1 MSVQTHSFTARSTR
15 RSRREPFIRRIPVIG
30 AIARELSEG
39 DSDFPFYLAL
49 AAGSAW
55 ACAAVIWG
63 LPALVL
69 PAVALAPAV
78 MFLLIALTRG

>member
-1 MSVQTHSFTARSTR
+1 MHTTAYTPTARRHR
-15 RSRREPFIRRIPVIG
+15 RHEPLIRRLPIIG
-30 AIARELSEG
+30 GIARELAEG
-39 DSDFPFYLAL
+39 DSDFPFYLLL

-69 PAVALAPAV
+69 PAIALAPTV
-78 MFLLIALTRG
+78 MLVLIALTRG